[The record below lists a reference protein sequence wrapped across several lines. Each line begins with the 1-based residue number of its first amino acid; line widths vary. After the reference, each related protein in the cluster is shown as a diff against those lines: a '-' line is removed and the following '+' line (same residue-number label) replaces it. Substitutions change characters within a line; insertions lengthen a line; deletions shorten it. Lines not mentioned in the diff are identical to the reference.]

1 VLRESQT
8 ETLRL
13 RNTGMALAIDIGE
26 SNDIHPKNKQDVG
39 KRLALAA
46 LHVAYGKELEYS
58 GPVFRQAV
66 PEGDGLRVYLT
77 HADGLQARGGGAV
90 TGFTVAGAD
99 GKFVPADVKIDGS
112 SVVAWNAQVAAPT
125 AVRYAWADDPVCN
138 LVNQAGLP
146 AVPFRS
152 DR

>member
-1 VLRESQT
+1 
-8 ETLRL
+8 
-13 RNTGMALAIDIGE
+13 MALAIDIGE

-39 KRLALAA
+39 RRLALAA
-46 LHVAYGKELEYS
+46 LHVAYGKNLEYS
-58 GPVFRQAV
+58 GPMFRQVV
-66 PEGDGLRVYLT
+66 PDGDGMRVYLT
-77 HADGLQARGGGAV
+77 HADGLQAKGGSSV

-99 GKFVPADVKIDGS
+99 GKFVPADVRIDGD
-112 SVVAWNAQVAAPT
+112 SVLVWSGQAPNPT

-146 AVPFRS
+146 AAPFRS